1 MTLSDVVARTI
12 PLAEAAKPTALRRF
26 LRQRSQLALMR
37 LVTVAFAGRD
47 GVTPARVF
55 DAVRE
60 ATDRPQDPDSLI
72 AVLLATERL
81 ADRLTAGLSVL
92 TAAGTDLEQ
101 MPVE

>member
-26 LRQRSQLALMR
+26 LRQRSELALLR
-37 LVTVAFAGRD
+37 LLIVASCGRP
-47 GVTPARVF
+47 GVTPARVY

-72 AVLLATERL
+72 AELLATERL
-81 ADRLTAGLSVL
+81 ADRLTAGREVL
-92 TAAGTDLEQ
+92 TAAGTDLEVLT
-101 MPVE
+101 VE